1 MKLKL
6 KKFFA
11 VLLSVAISFGLTGCW
26 NSRELNTLAFAT
38 SLGLDK
44 TDDGILMTVQVFNPR
59 AIASQKTVHE
69 TYVIVYTQEGK
80 DIMEMV
86 RRMITQSP
94 RKINATHLQTI
105 IFGEEFAKEGIAP
118 ALDFFS
124 REHQFRS
131 DIYFTV
137 AYGSTANEI
146 LRTQSKLDT
155 NPSNNLFSSI
165 ESSDEIW
172 AGSKSIKII
181 ELINSI
187 ISDGKE
193 AVVTGVEI
201 TTHNPDRE
209 TLGELEKME
218 EDPIQVKNLAF
229 FKGDKFAG
237 WLDEDECKGY
247 NYLLGNVRDT
257 VGHVEDP
264 EIGRITTEVTNL
276 EVDKKV
282 ELVNGK
288 PVIHASL
295 KFRGNIENVTG
306 TVDIAKEENLRKIEN
321 LCEEKLKKQCMKSIA
336 HTKQYGSDI
345 FGFGEIIH
353 QKYPDYWRNIKKNWS
368 EEYKQLPVDLKID
381 YKIDRTG
388 TLGNTFFKGGNK

>member
-1 MKLKL
+1 MKLK
-6 KKFFA
+6 KIFA
-11 VLLSVAISFGLTGCW
+11 ILLSVALCLGLTGCW

-44 TDDGILMTVQVFNPR
+44 TDKGILMTVQVFNPR
-59 AIASQKTVHE
+59 AIASQKTVNE
-69 TYVIVYTQEGK
+69 TYVIIYTQEGK

-94 RKINATHLQTI
+94 RKINVTHLQTV
-105 IFGEEFAKEGIAP
+105 IFGEEFAKEGIGP

-124 REHQFRS
+124 REHQFRT

-137 AYGSTANEI
+137 AYDSTANQI
-146 LRTQSKLDT
+146 LRTQSKLDA

-165 ESSDEIW
+165 KSSDQIW
-172 AGSKSIKII
+172 AGSKSVKII

-201 TTHNPDRE
+201 TSRRPGRD

-218 EDPIQVKNLAF
+218 DDPIRVRNLAF

-247 NYLLGNVRDT
+247 NYLMGNVWDT
-257 VGHVEDP
+257 VGYVEAP
-264 EIGRITTEVTNL
+264 EIGKITTEITNM
-276 EVDKKV
+276 EADRNV

-288 PVIHASL
+288 PVIHVSL
-295 KFRGNIENVTG
+295 KFRSNIENVTG
-306 TVDIAKEENLRKIEN
+306 TLDISKVENLRKIEM
-321 LCEEKLKKQCMKSIA
+321 LCEKKLKKQCLKSLA
-336 HTKQYGSDI
+336 HTKEYGSDI
-345 FGFGEIIH
+345 FGFGELIH
-353 QKYPDYWRNIKKNWS
+353 RKYPSYWKTVKENWS
-368 EEYKQLPVDLKID
+368 EEYKQVPVDLKID
-381 YKIDRTG
+381 YEIQRTG
-388 TLGNTFFKGGNK
+388 TLGNTFFKGGSKK